1 MADACSNP
9 PTAEG
14 EQYLP
19 YIAKVE
25 NSHRSVYTVNP
36 IRSNTKEEK
45 GGAGGGTVDRMLTKN
60 YIKPV

>member
-25 NSHRSVYTVNP
+25 NSHRSVYTVQ
-36 IRSNTKEEK
+36 TQ
-45 GGAGGGTVDRMLTKN
+45 
-60 YIKPV
+60 

>member
-14 EQYLP
+14 ELNLP

-25 NSHRSVYTVNP
+25 NSHRSVYTVQ
-36 IRSNTKEEK
+36 TQ
-45 GGAGGGTVDRMLTKN
+45 
-60 YIKPV
+60 